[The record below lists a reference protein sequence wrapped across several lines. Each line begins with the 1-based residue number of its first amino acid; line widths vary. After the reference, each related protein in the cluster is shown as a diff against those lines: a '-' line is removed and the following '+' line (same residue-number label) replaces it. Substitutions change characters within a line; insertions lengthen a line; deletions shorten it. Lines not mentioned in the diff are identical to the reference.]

1 MQNKKEEIQIAIQS
15 ELKKVDKLISEYEKL
30 GGKVVNAIILNY
42 DDEERYLMALN
53 GTRTDIGEL
62 LLSSEYISDIIKSS
76 ALSEMLDS
84 LVEEDEEWLHF

>member
-84 LVEEDEEWLHF
+84 LVEEDEE